1 MNLPL
6 LYRIVAV
13 IAMGALIGGCKRSSN
28 PSPPSRQP
36 TTATAPIATT
46 GPTRFE
52 YSKIYM
58 GMKTRLVVYASDE
71 TQAVNACRAA
81 FNRVGEIDQV
91 ASDYRKDSELMRL
104 CASAAEHP
112 VKLSDD
118 LFTLLTEAQK
128 IARLSD
134 GAFDITVGP
143 YVQLWRK
150 ARKDKTLPSP
160 EEVAAAGKQVG
171 WQKLEIDP
179 AAHTAHLAVPGM
191 KLDLG
196 GIAKGY
202 AGDCA
207 IQTLRENGITS
218 ALFEAGGDIVTSDAP
233 PGTDGWKIELV
244 DAGADMPQS
253 ITIHNAAVSTSGDTM
268 QFVEINGK
276 HYSHVVDPHTGIG
289 LTSRSMAT
297 IVAPKGLW
305 SDPLSK
311 PATMLKGDQ
320 LAELL
325 KHFPGTRAYVRVL
338 APERPKAE

>member
-6 LYRIVAV
+6 LYRIVALV
-13 IAMGALIGGCKRSSN
+13 AMGAFWGGCKRSSN
-28 PSPPSRQP
+28 PAAAKQPAP
-36 TTATAPIATT
+36 TTQPAVATSQ
-46 GPTRFE
+46 PTRFE

-81 FNRVGEIDQV
+81 FARVGEIDQV
-91 ASDYRKDSELMRL
+91 ASDYHKDSELMRL
-104 CASAAEHP
+104 CATAADKP
-112 VKLSDD
+112 VPLSND
-118 LFTLLTEAQK
+118 LYTLLTESQK
-128 IARLSD
+128 FARLSN

-150 ARKDKTLPSP
+150 ARKDKALPTP
-160 EEVAAAGKQVG
+160 EAVAAAGKFVG

-179 AAHTAHLAVPGM
+179 AAHTAHLAIPGM

-207 IQTLRENGITS
+207 IQILRENGITS

-244 DAGADMPQS
+244 DAGPDMPKS
-253 ITIHNAAVSTSGDTM
+253 LAVHNAAVSTSGDTM

-297 IVAPKGLW
+297 VVAPKGLW

-311 PATMLKGDQ
+311 PATMLTADQ
-320 LAELL
+320 LTELL
-325 KHFPGTRAYVRVL
+325 RHYPSTQVYVRVL
-338 APERPKAE
+338 K

>member
-13 IAMGALIGGCKRSSN
+13 IAMGAFWGGCKRSS
-28 PSPPSRQP
+28 SPAPAKPPAAATQ
-36 TTATAPIATT
+36 TAAAATQ
-46 GPTRFE
+46 PTRFE
-52 YSKIYM
+52 YAKIYM

-81 FNRVGEIDQV
+81 FARVGEIDQV

-104 CASAAEHP
+104 CATAAEHP

-118 LFTLLTEAQK
+118 LFILLTEAQK
-128 IARLSD
+128 IAQLSD

-150 ARKDKTLPSP
+150 ARKDKALPTK
-160 EEVAAAGKQVG
+160 EEIAAAGKLVG
-171 WQKLEIDP
+171 WQKLQIDP

-218 ALFEAGGDIVTSDAP
+218 ALFEAGGDIVSSDAP

-244 DAGADMPQS
+244 DASPDMPQS
-253 ITIHNAAVSTSGDTM
+253 ITVHNAAVSTSGDTM

-311 PATMLKGDQ
+311 PATMLSADQ
-320 LAELL
+320 LAALL
-325 KHFPGTRAYVRVL
+325 KHFPGTKSYVRVL
-338 APERPKAE
+338 K